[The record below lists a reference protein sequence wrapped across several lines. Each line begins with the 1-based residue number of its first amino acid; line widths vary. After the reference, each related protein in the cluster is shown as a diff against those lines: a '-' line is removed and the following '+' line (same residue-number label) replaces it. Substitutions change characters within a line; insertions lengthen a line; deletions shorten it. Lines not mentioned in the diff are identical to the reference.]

1 MAHYEVHVTVSV
13 HVEAESPEAAADIAH
28 ELCSE
33 VNNSDM
39 HWVDYVFDG
48 ITGEEL
54 LKLS

>member
-1 MAHYEVHVTVSV
+1 MSHYEVHVTVCVSV
-13 HVEAESPEAAADIAH
+13 DAESPEAAADIAH

-33 VNNSDM
+33 VNNSHD

-48 ITGEEL
+48 ATGEEL